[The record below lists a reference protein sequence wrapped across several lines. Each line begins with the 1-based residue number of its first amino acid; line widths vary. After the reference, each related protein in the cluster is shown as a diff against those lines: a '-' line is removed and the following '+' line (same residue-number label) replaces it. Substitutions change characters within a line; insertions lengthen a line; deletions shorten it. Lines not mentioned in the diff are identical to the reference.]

1 MPKVTEKFDEVVPK
15 DTVISQSPEGGAGQ
29 TAGKG
34 TDVEIVVSKGPPL
47 VPVPDVVGKNV
58 AEAQALITA
67 ANLVPSVQQLPGGP
81 GTVLNQSPNGGDKA
95 PKGSTI
101 TLYVF

>member
-1 MPKVTEKFDEVVPK
+1 M
-15 DTVISQSPEGGAGQ
+15 
-29 TAGKG
+29 
-34 TDVEIVVSKGPPL
+34 
-47 VPVPDVVGKNV
+47 VGKNV

-95 PKGSTI
+95 PKGSTV